1 MREHVFTIFEGP
13 DKGKRFV
20 LKETPIGIG
29 RDAARDVVLRDER
42 ASRFHATLA
51 FDGENVVIVD
61 QNSSNGTF
69 VNGELVERSVLKE
82 GDVITI
88 ASTRIIFAPE
98 APEKY
103 RTARGFETRPAHSKD
118 TAKIRSTRLVAS
130 YSGPTLEKEHTRP
143 VDVLEAVV
151 DAAMPLAEPLGICL
165 AVEAAPED
173 RHHVIV
179 NRQSLYRNLAELVE
193 MILKLTPKCDG
204 TLALR
209 LSYDELVGV
218 SQIEILGVGLPVP
231 RDRIQALSAKGAFG
245 GIWRALHAEGCTL
258 MLLPVDSRDILARIY
273 LPESPDRPN
282 VTQIQ

>member
-1 MREHVFTIFEGP
+1 MIEYVFTIFEGP

-20 LKETPIGIG
+20 LKETPMGIG
-29 RDAARDVVLRDER
+29 RDAAREVVLNDER
-42 ASRFHATLA
+42 ASRFHVTLA

-98 APEKY
+98 APGKHG
-103 RTARGFETRPAHSKD
+103 TARGFETMPAHTKATEGIS
-118 TAKIRSTRLVAS
+118 STRLVTS
-130 YSGPTLEKEHTRP
+130 SSGPTFEKKHTRP
-143 VDVLEAVV
+143 VVVMKAVV
-151 DAAMPLAEPLGICL
+151 DAAMPLAEPLGIRL
-165 AVEAAPED
+165 TVEADPQD
-173 RHHVIV
+173 YHPVII
-179 NRQSLYRNLAELVE
+179 NRQSLYRNLAALVE
-193 MILKLTPKCDG
+193 MLLKSAPKCEG

-209 LSYDELVGV
+209 LSYDEPVGV
-218 SQIEILGVGLPVP
+218 SQIEILGIGLPVS

-258 MLLPVDSRDILARIY
+258 MVLPLDSRDILARIY
-273 LPESPDRPN
+273 LPESPDRLN
-282 VTQIQ
+282 VTQLE